1 MISLLK
7 RDRWLNSYAHCHRP
21 FWYNFVVMK
30 YFNQCNAIQPSFQF
44 SLNFVYEDSIPD
56 DVSRTVKEGVSL
68 LNYFD
73 LSYSE
78 RKFINIASALLRNT
92 QIIVFDEIT
101 GTQDLLVKKR
111 IVNILNWLKEKGTTV
126 LFISH
131 ILISLLK
138 NFSDVMI
145 MSNGSIQ
152 YFGDIEHAF
161 LDDKILTVSHISKP
175 IVTTVAENLEISNI
189 VCYADLMK
197 EIKKKLNTD

>member
-1 MISLLK
+1 
-7 RDRWLNSYAHCHRP
+7 
-21 FWYNFVVMK
+21 MK

-101 GTQDLLVKKR
+101 GTQDLLGKKR